1 MLPVVRLESRDGAWV
16 DLRVLRRQRTE
27 QRGRRPEEDWA
38 TDWLVVRGEVQ
49 LPGDL
54 HWTFREPCLTP
65 WEGRQLASWLRA
77 AADGPVP
84 GTTLRFAEPLLS
96 LALDAVREDRRLL
109 RLHVTG
115 AAAPLDAA
123 AGRASGGGLALDLDV
138 GALRR
143 AADDWSAHL
152 DAVVP

>member
-1 MLPVVRLESRDGAWV
+1 VRLESRDGAWV

-38 TDWLVVRGEVQ
+38 ADWLVVRGELR
-49 LPGDL
+49 LPDEL

-65 WEGRQLASWLRA
+65 WEGRRLGSWLRA
-77 AADGPVP
+77 VADGPPGGAAP

-96 LALDAVREDRRLL
+96 LALDAARADRRLL

-115 AAAPLDAA
+115 AAAPLEQGT
-123 AGRASGGGLALDLDV
+123 GRLLPGGLALDL
-138 GALRR
+138 GTAQLRR
-143 AADDWSAHL
+143 AAAEWSADL
-152 DAVVP
+152 DAIGP